1 MNKLL
6 IVSAL
11 LLSSSMVQAA
21 GYRLVSSDNSEL
33 SALCI
38 KAAETKTS
46 IVKSARA
53 IGMQPEEIS
62 ELRCNG
68 QPLPVFLS
76 KFRNNDNSVTADY
89 GFNKNDS
96 ALLYTFNKNDNSEL
110 TELCYAAV
118 RSEQEYE
125 QVKDAYFNDEQNI
138 EEEVRCNGMPLKNF
152 ARKYR
157 NRAFTASTR

>member
-11 LLSSSMVQAA
+11 LLSTIIVHAE
-21 GYRLVSSDNSEL
+21 GYRLVSTDNSEL

-38 KAAETKTS
+38 RAVESHEAMS
-46 IVKSARA
+46 RSAKS
-53 IGMQPEEIS
+53 IGMTPDDLI

-68 QPLPVFLS
+68 QTLPVYLS
-76 KFRNNDNSVTADY
+76 KFRTTESSPAVT
-89 GFNKNDS
+89 
-96 ALLYTFNKNDNSEL
+96 YTFNKNDSSEL

-118 RSEQEYE
+118 RSEQEYAR
-125 QVKDAYFNDEQNI
+125 VKNTYFNNEQNI
-138 EEEVRCNGMPLKNF
+138 EKEVFCNGVPIKNF

-157 NRAFTASTR
+157 NQTLTASTR